1 MVAST
6 WLFLTWLTHTLTM
19 STVAFEMKT
28 SLNLERQALLE
39 SEWWAYCISHNVC
52 IVDSSTSSHC
62 TWPGV
67 YCDHARSVIEIDYFN
82 RMIIGDKF
90 KKMNFSCL
98 QNLTRLSLGGQEL
111 TGQIP
116 SNMGALSKLAHL
128 DLSSNNLTG
137 PIPKEVGNLSSLR
150 YMYLENNE
158 LSGNVPPQLGQLSRL
173 EGMFLYQNNFSGQ
186 IPSSIGALSKL
197 THLNLSD
204 NCLKGPIPK
213 EIGNLSSLLYMYLGN
228 NKLSG
233 PIPKKVGN
241 LSSLRFMDLSRNNF
255 NGFLSQLGQLTN
267 LEELY
272 AYSNQFLG
280 LIPSGFTI
288 LKRFDLSHNNFTG
301 PIPVQLANLITLESL
316 NLSYNNLNGTIPDFS
331 YDAFTYNFSYNSFEG
346 KIPCNFRFRDP
357 SAFLGNKGLLMAEIN
372 FFCSPS
378 SIDSSKE
385 PPRRKEV
392 LYIGLPIVV
401 FIAFSTLWC
410 LFLSWRRR
418 TIMKI
423 SSQESKALKNGD
435 LFSIWNYDGRIAFQD
450 ILDATDNFDIRYCIG
465 TGGYGSVYKAQ
476 LPSGKVV
483 AIKKLHGLESEEP
496 AFDECFRNEVKI
508 LTEIR
513 HKNIVKLHGFCLHRR
528 SMFLVYEY
536 MEKGSLFYALRT
548 DSLAVELGW
557 RKRVKIIRDVAYALA
572 YMHHDCNPPIVH
584 RDISS
589 NNILLN
595 SSLDGFISDFGAA
608 RILDPGSSNRTVVA
622 GTRGYIAPEL
632 AYTMVVNEKCDVFS
646 FGVVVLET
654 IMGRHPEEIVS
665 TITILRDCPS
675 LMLKDVL
682 DSRLSYPNNNQE
694 VAQSLVL
701 VVSIALACLRF
712 HPNSRPTMEQV
723 CGQLLGPGSP
733 LPGTLHLVSLRDL
746 MNPGICTVDNSREIN
761 VLP

>member
-1 MVAST
+1 MIAST
-6 WLFLTWLTHTLTM
+6 WLFLAWISHTLTM
-19 STVAFEMKT
+19 STAAFEMKT
-28 SLNLERQALLE
+28 SLILERQALLE
-39 SEWWAYCISHNVC
+39 SEWWADCISHNVC
-52 IVDSSTSSHC
+52 VVNSSTSSHC

-67 YCDHARSVIEIDYFN
+67 VCDYTRSVVGIDYFDVA
-82 RMIIGDKF
+82 IIEDKF

-98 QNLTRLSLGGQEL
+98 QNLVRLNLERQGL

-116 SNMGALSKLAHL
+116 FNIGTLSKLTYL
-128 DLSSNNLTG
+128 DLSDNSLTG
-137 PIPKEVGNLSSLR
+137 PIPE
-150 YMYLENNE
+150 
-158 LSGNVPPQLGQLSRL
+158 
-173 EGMFLYQNNFSGQ
+173 
-186 IPSSIGALSKL
+186 
-197 THLNLSD
+197 
-204 NCLKGPIPK
+204 
-213 EIGNLSSLLYMYLGN
+213 EIGNLSSLLYMYLEN
-228 NKLSG
+228 NKLCG
-233 PIPKKVGN
+233 NIPPQ
-241 LSSLRFMDLSRNNF
+241 LRKLRQLQEMFLYGNNF
-255 NGFLSQLGQLTN
+255 SGQ
-267 LEELY
+267 
-272 AYSNQFLG
+272 
-280 LIPSGFTI
+280 IPSNIGA
-288 LKRFDLSHNNFTG
+288 LS
-301 PIPVQLANLITLESL
+301 NLMHLD
-316 NLSYNNLNGTIPDFS
+316 LSYNNLNGTIPDFS
-331 YDAFTYNFSYNSFEG
+331 SGLKEYNFSYNSFEG
-346 KIPCNFRFRDP
+346 KIPCNFRFNDP

-372 FFCSPS
+372 VLCSAP
-378 SIDSSKE
+378 SIDSSIEPLRSKE
-385 PPRRKEV
+385 PLRSREV
-392 LYIGLPIVV
+392 LYIGLPIGV
-401 FIAFSTLWC
+401 FIAFPILWC
-410 LFLSWRRR
+410 MFVLWRRN
-418 TIMKI
+418 TMKNC
-423 SSQESKALKNGD
+423 SQESKALKNGD

-450 ILDATDNFDIRYCIG
+450 ILDATDNFDISYCIG

-496 AFDECFRNEVKI
+496 TLDECFRNEVKI

-557 RKRVKIIRDVAYALA
+557 RKRFKIIRDVAYALA

-665 TITILRDCPS
+665 TITLQRDCPS

-682 DSRLSYPNNNQE
+682 DSRLSYPNNSQE

-701 VVSIALACLRF
+701 AVSIALACLRF
-712 HPNSRPTMEQV
+712 HANSRPSMEQV
-723 CGQLLGPGSP
+723 CGQFLGPRSS
-733 LPGTLHLVSLRDL
+733 LPVTLHHVSLRDL
-746 MNPGICTVDNSREIN
+746 MNHVNMYCT
-761 VLP
+761 L

>member
-1 MVAST
+1 M
-6 WLFLTWLTHTLTM
+6 
-19 STVAFEMKT
+19 
-28 SLNLERQALLE
+28 ALD
-39 SEWWAYCISHNVC
+39 WN
-52 IVDSSTSSHC
+52 
-62 TWPGV
+62 
-67 YCDHARSVIEIDYFN
+67 
-82 RMIIGDKF
+82 
-90 KKMNFSCL
+90 NF
-98 QNLTRLSLGGQEL
+98 

-116 SNMGALSKLAHL
+116 FNIGALS
-128 DLSSNNLTG
+128 NLTHLMSSG
-137 PIPKEVGNLSSLR
+137 NYLTGSIPKEVGNLSSLR
-150 YMYLENNE
+150 YMYLGNNGLSGPIPKEVGNLSCLCYMYLGNNE
-158 LSGNVPPQLGQLSRL
+158 LSGNVPPQLGQLGQL
-173 EGMFLYQNNFSGQ
+173 EGMFLYRNNFSGPVPLQ
-186 IPSSIGALSKL
+186 PSNL
-197 THLNLSD
+197 TSLVHLNLS
-204 NCLKGPIPK
+204 
-213 EIGNLSSLLYMYLGN
+213 Y
-228 NKLSG
+228 
-233 PIPKKVGN
+233 
-241 LSSLRFMDLSRNNF
+241 NNF
-255 NGFLSQLGQLTN
+255 NGFPHQLGQLTKLERLDLSSNNLTGPIPSQLANLIRLMCLDLSCNNFNGFPPQLGQLTN

-272 AYSNQFLG
+272 AHGNQFLG
-280 LIPSGFTI
+280 LIPSEI
-288 LKRFDLSHNNFTG
+288 LQRFSNLRRLGLSHNNFTG
-301 PIPVQLANLITLESL
+301 PIPVQLANLTTLKSMK
-316 NLSYNNLNGTIPDFS
+316 LSYNNLNGTIPDFS
-331 YDAFTYNFSYNSFEG
+331 SDSFEYNFSYNSFEG
-346 KIPCNFRFRDP
+346 KIPCNFRLSDP

-372 FFCSPS
+372 VVCLPP
-378 SIDSSKE
+378 SIDSFIEPPRSKE
-385 PPRRKEV
+385 PLRNKEV

-401 FIAFSTLWC
+401 LIAFSTLWC
-410 LFLSWRRR
+410 LFVLWRRH
-418 TIMKI
+418 TMKI

-450 ILDATDNFDIRYCIG
+450 IVDATDNFDIRYCIG
-465 TGGYGSVYKAQ
+465 TGGYGNVYKAQ

-536 MEKGSLFYALRT
+536 MENGSLFYALRT

-557 RKRVKIIRDVAYALA
+557 RKRVKIIQDVAYALA
-572 YMHHDCNPPIVH
+572 YMHHDCNPQIVH

-665 TITILRDCPS
+665 AITLLRDCPS

-694 VAQSLVL
+694 VAQSLVII
-701 VVSIALACLRF
+701 VSLALACLRF

-723 CGQLLGPGSP
+723 C
-733 LPGTLHLVSLRDL
+733 
-746 MNPGICTVDNSREIN
+746 
-761 VLP
+761 

>member
-6 WLFLTWLTHTLTM
+6 WLFFAWLTHTLTM
-19 STVAFEMKT
+19 STAAFEMKT

-52 IVDSSTSSHC
+52 IVNSSTSSHC

-67 YCDHARSVIEIDYFN
+67 ACDPARSVVKIDYFN
-82 RMIIGDKF
+82 KMIIGDKF
-90 KKMNFSCL
+90 KKMNFSCF
-98 QNLTRLSLGGQEL
+98 QNLAHLNLGGQGL
-111 TGQIP
+111 TGQVP
-116 SNMGALSKLAHL
+116 SNIGALSKLTYL
-128 DLSSNNLTG
+128 DLSHNYLTG
-137 PIPKEVGNLSSLR
+137 LIPKEVGNLSFLR
-150 YMYLENNE
+150 YLYLENNE

-173 EGMFLYQNNFSGQ
+173 EGMFLYQNNISGQIPSNIGALPNLTYLYLYDNYLTGPIPKEVGNLSSLRYMYLGNNELSGNIPPQFGQLSRLERMILYQNKFSGQ
-186 IPSSIGALSKL
+186 IPSNIGALSKL
-197 THLNLSD
+197 TDL
-204 NCLKGPIPK
+204 
-213 EIGNLSSLLYMYLGN
+213 
-228 NKLSG
+228 
-233 PIPKKVGN
+233 
-241 LSSLRFMDLSRNNF
+241 DLSYNY
-255 NGFLSQLGQLTN
+255 LM
-267 LEELY
+267 
-272 AYSNQFLG
+272 
-280 LIPSGFTI
+280 
-288 LKRFDLSHNNFTG
+288 G
-301 PIPVQLANLITLESL
+301 PIPVELANLRTLESL
-316 NLSYNNLNGTIPDFS
+316 NLRYNNLNGTIPDFS
-331 YDAFTYNFSYNSFEG
+331 NGYFQYNFSYNSFEG
-346 KIPCNFRFRDP
+346 KIPCNFRLSDP
-357 SAFLGNKGLLMAEIN
+357 STFLGNKGLLMAEIN
-372 FFCSPS
+372 DVCPPP
-378 SIDSSKE
+378 SIDSSIEPLRSKE
-385 PPRRKEV
+385 PQRSKEV
-392 LYIGLPIVV
+392 FYIGLPIVV

-410 LFLSWRRR
+410 LFVSWRRR
-418 TIMKI
+418 TMKI

-483 AIKKLHGLESEEP
+483 AIKKLHRLEYEEP
-496 AFDECFRNEVKI
+496 AFVEYFRNEVKI

-557 RKRVKIIRDVAYALA
+557 RKRVKIIQDVAYALA

-584 RDISS
+584 RDVSS

-608 RILDPGSSNRTVVA
+608 RILDPGSSNRTLVA

-632 AYTMVVNEKCDVFS
+632 AYTMAVNEKCDVFS

-665 TITILRDCPS
+665 TITLLRDCPS

-723 CGQLLGPGSP
+723 CGRLLGPGSP

-746 MNPGICTVDNSREIN
+746 MNPGTCTVDNSREIN